1 MCICLCL
8 GQESCRDLGHVELG
22 YMTLINSAE
31 TAFHQGV
38 DLYAEEQERLIAGAE
53 LHASLLAAEPE
64 ARRQPVPAWL
74 CGGRVKAAL
83 NSSTWAMLHH
93 HYVTRLGVAALP
105 NVSAL
110 LPQIRANLQC
120 WDQGCWE
127 VLTHGGAND
136 TGA

>member
-83 NSSTWAMLHH
+83 NSSTWAMLRCERTSGM
-93 HYVTRLGVAALP
+93 VSSIVNLQSAALCSSTWGISVTMCEWGP
-105 NVSAL
+105 S
-110 LPQIRANLQC
+110 
-120 WDQGCWE
+120 G
-127 VLTHGGAND
+127 
-136 TGA
+136 